1 MEIGRVEQR
10 QEVLQKSMDVSR
22 PSSALIAAA
31 GLRAETVGIFQP
43 DCPQLMKA
51 GAADSELARGAGSIQ
66 QAGIEI
72 FESSADKLRWEAE
85 AELFLFKGG

>member
-1 MEIGRVEQR
+1 
-10 QEVLQKSMDVSR
+10 
-22 PSSALIAAA
+22 
-31 GLRAETVGIFQP
+31 
-43 DCPQLMKA
+43 MKA